1 MSYRVLFF
9 SRASNPLKVPPFIPR
24 LRGGSLL
31 AGRDK
36 MIAFVRQIDIRYK
49 CFFIE
54 KKHIPDAVVASG
66 RLSRQISQFIMG
78 HWDEFRSHE
87 IIKVYYCK
95 TSFKNL
101 IIVMPG
107 RPMLE

>member
-36 MIAFVRQIDIRYK
+36 KNMEKTVFLMGCDIDREGVLAY
-49 CFFIE
+49 
-54 KKHIPDAVVASG
+54 
-66 RLSRQISQFIMG
+66 
-78 HWDEFRSHE
+78 
-87 IIKVYYCK
+87 
-95 TSFKNL
+95 NL
-101 IIVMPG
+101 NGNYTNKILI
-107 RPMLE
+107 